1 LSSIAVDNAV
11 TLRLRVG
18 GVDNSTNYVSQRL
31 GAAGATVFASANVAG
46 TDEMLVLN
54 GVAAEPR
61 TSAVAFSM
69 FAPQLAT
76 DTTCVVSYGLL
87 DVVNGSA
94 VLTVWNAQNSNTAF
108 DGFTV
113 LCASAISG
121 TIRVYGYQNS

>member
-1 LSSIAVDNAV
+1 
-11 TLRLRVG
+11 
-18 GVDNSTNYVSQRL
+18 
-31 GAAGATVFASANVAG
+31 
-46 TDEMLVLN
+46 
-54 GVAAEPR
+54 
-61 TSAVAFSM
+61 M

-113 LCASAISG
+113 LCSSAISG